1 MSQPLY
7 VFDMDDT
14 LVNGDC
20 AMLWNAFMVEKGIVT
35 DPEFLQKDREMMAL
49 YAKGQM
55 DMEDYLAYTLQPI
68 THIPANE
75 IDKLVDEFVTNKILP
90 RVFPEALV
98 LINSLK
104 AKKTAL
110 LIISATVTFIVK
122 KVAQR
127 IGIDQSIGIDLKMN
141 QHFYSTEVSGIASYR
156 EGKIQRLKNWIS
168 QNDISFNDIHFYTDS
183 INDLPLCLYADY
195 TYLINPCE
203 QLQNEAKGHS
213 DWITYHWG
221 QKSPLIL

>member
-68 THIPANE
+68 TRIPAND
-75 IDKLVDEFVTNKILP
+75 IDNLVDEFVTNKILP
-90 RVFPEALV
+90 KVFPEALS

-104 AKKTAL
+104 ANNTAL
-110 LIISATVTFIVK
+110 VIVSATVTFIVK

-127 IGIDQSIGIDLKMN
+127 IGINEAIGIDLKMN
-141 QHFYSTEVSGIASYR
+141 QHFYSTEVLGIPSYR

-203 QLQNEAKGHS
+203 QLKNEAKGHS

-221 QKSPLIL
+221 

>member
-1 MSQPLY
+1 MPQPLY

-20 AMLWNAFMVEKGIVT
+20 AMLWNAFMVEKGMVT

-55 DMEDYLAYTLQPI
+55 DMEDYLTYTLQPI
-68 THIPANE
+68 THIPAKD
-75 IDKLVDEFVTNKILP
+75 IDFLVDEFVTNKILP
-90 RVFPEALV
+90 RIFPEALA
-98 LINSLK
+98 LIDSLK

-110 LIISATVTFIVK
+110 VIVSATVTFIVK

-127 IGIDQSIGIDLKMN
+127 IGINEAIGIDLKMN
-141 QHFYSTEVSGIASYR
+141 EHFYSTDVSGIPSYR
-156 EGKIQRLKNWIS
+156 EGKIQRLKNWVS
-168 QNDISFNDIHFYTDS
+168 QSNNHFDKIHFYTDS

-203 QLQNEAKGHS
+203 QLRNEAKGHS
-213 DWITYHWG
+213 DWTIYHWE
-221 QKSPLIL
+221 